1 MCLTRVYGAIRGC
14 CGRMWELEG
23 ENRNRNATYV
33 KEYGW
38 MGWVWSIVWMWS
50 DRYGSVELEWNR
62 GLEKGIRKGD
72 ESEWWKWM

>member
-1 MCLTRVYGAIRGC
+1 
-14 CGRMWELEG
+14 MWELEG

-38 MGWVWSIVWMWS
+38 MGWAWSIVWMWS

>member
-1 MCLTRVYGAIRGC
+1 M
-14 CGRMWELEG
+14 LEG

-38 MGWVWSIVWMWS
+38 MGWAWSIVWMWS
-50 DRYGSVELEWNR
+50 ERYGSVELEWNR

-72 ESEWWKWM
+72 ESE